1 MKSHGN
7 KANLVKLVL
16 VTLLFFFWLGFV
28 SAQNKSLPNKK
39 FEVDQIRGCPGLKVK
54 INILVPGECVTGLKL
69 CEIDYG
75 DPVVPDDPLNPNI
88 TQSIFEHT
96 YKKPGVYDLKVLFG
110 GLTGPGQYENI
121 SITVDPDIK
130 PEFEIYSCNDFKV
143 SIKVTD
149 KNYQQ
154 YIFDF
159 GDGSPLVKL
168 PSGNNV
174 TAPPHSY
181 TTSGEKI
188 IKVRGKNDNSAD
200 NCSPNPQLF
209 TPLLNLPRT
218 EIKELNSIEKNTLK
232 IDFAPATNIQ
242 YKLEIAQ
249 NGTSSFQQLQTFYAT
264 GSYTTTAVDLDKNF
278 YCFKLGAFDACTGVI
293 KDYSSIACTQVVNL
307 DIKSGVNTI
316 SWTSHEKGLP
326 SDDKAVSIYRNG
338 KIYSGAAYS
347 STPFSDQN
355 ISCNTDYGYYV
366 VFNYVSGTKSRSLE
380 KKGKSF
386 TTLTPNAIKN
396 VSTVTGT
403 QSVNISWLADPLQDP
418 LLTPNVYSV
427 LKSENKSTYSI
438 LAKQSTPLT
447 YLDNSYSAQNA
458 TCYKINY
465 ADLCAN
471 QSEQGQEAC
480 PIVIKGVMDKKNNI
494 TLNWNNYAGWQNGVK
509 NYKLEKF
516 NSSGSLISNVTLST
530 NSYEDTT
537 PDNLNQIVSYKVTA
551 ISNDVGLTP
560 STSNL
565 ITFTKEANL
574 FYPTAFSPN
583 GDNLNDT
590 FAVTGQFI
598 SKQTIRIFDRW
609 GGLLYASEK
618 NEPWN
623 GYADGKLLSE
633 GGYIWKVEITDFAG
647 QTFSRTGTIFLI
659 TKQK

>member
-1 MKSHGN
+1 MNRKTSNRINFVGV
-7 KANLVKLVL
+7 AFA
-16 VTLLFFFWLGFV
+16 TLLFCLPSFLLQAQYTSRLG
-28 SAQNKSLPNKK
+28 K
-39 FEVDQIRGCPGLKVK
+39 FQVDQIRGCSPFTITITDANLKT
-54 INILVPGECVTGLKL
+54 IGECTGDKP
-69 CEIDYG
+69 CNMDFEGNNNQKQNTFTYTYT
-75 DPVVPDDPLNPNI
+75 NS
-88 TQSIFEHT
+88 TQSSVQF
-96 YKKPGVYDLKVLFG
+96 KLSVLYQSAG
-110 GLTGPGQYENI
+110 ADDIT
-121 SITVDPDIK
+121 ITVDPDIK
-130 PEFEIYSCNDFKV
+130 PEFEIYSCNTSKV
-143 SIKVTD
+143 SIKITD
-149 KNYQQ
+149 KAYDQ
-154 YIFDF
+154 YIIDFDNN
-159 GDGSPLVKL
+159 GTVDKTV

-174 TAPPHSY
+174 VAQFDYGTPGSY
-181 TTSGEKI
+181 NISVK
-188 IKVRGKNDNSAD
+188 GKKNNSAP
-200 NCSPNPQLF
+200 NCSAMIKPF
-209 TPLLNLPRT
+209 TAITTIPV
-218 EIKELNSIEKNTLK
+218 KELDVLNSIDKNTLK
-232 IDFAPATNIQ
+232 IDFTPGINIQ

-249 NGTSSFQQLQTFYAT
+249 NGISSFQQLQTFYLT

-278 YCFKLGAFDACTGVI
+278 YCFKLGAFDACTGVNN
-293 KDYSSIACTQVVNL
+293 YSSIACTQVVNL

-316 SWTSHEKGLP
+316 SWTSNGIG
-326 SDDKAVSIYRNG
+326 VSNVAINRNG
-338 KIYSGAAYS
+338 KPYSGAAYS
-347 STPFSDQN
+347 PTSFSDPFPN
-355 ISCNTDYGYYV
+355 ISCNTDYSYYV
-366 VFNYVSGTKSRSLE
+366 VFNYPSGTKSTSLE

-386 TTLTPNAIKN
+386 VTLTPNAIKN

-403 QSVNISWLADPLQDP
+403 QSVSISWQADALQDP

-427 LKSENKSTYSI
+427 LKSENKSPYAAVGS
-438 LAKQSTPLT
+438 QSTPLI
-447 YLDNSYSAQNA
+447 YLDNSYSEQNA

-480 PIVIKGVMDKKNNI
+480 PIVIKGAIDKKNNI
-494 TLNWNNYAGWQNGVK
+494 TLNWNNYSGWQNGVK
-509 NYKLEKF
+509 NYALEKF
-516 NSSGSLISNVTLST
+516 SSSGSLISNITLST

-551 ISNDVGLTP
+551 IPNDVGLTP

-598 SKQTIRIFDRW
+598 SKLTIRIFDRW

-623 GYADGKLLSE
+623 GYTDGKLLSE